1 MDFSTDKKKRATK
14 KEKEIK
20 QFYEKQWK
28 VILKVTDVCRSIN
41 FLERFVFTLSK
52 YIYISLLYDFIQT
65 NVS

>member
-1 MDFSTDKKKRATK
+1 MDFSTGKKNGQRKKK
-14 KEKEIK
+14 KEIK